1 MKVGKPGCS
10 HHSLAMLLGV
20 AGSLVV
26 QPLVAQ
32 PSASSPPASAQIAS
46 APSSAAPQV
55 QSLFRSDRDG
65 LGQPLVYPGG
75 APAELSGS
83 IVTLEPGA
91 STGWHRHAVPVAGY
105 LLSGQLTVDYADGER
120 RVFNAGDGI
129 VEAMQVPHNGH
140 NLGSETVR
148 IVAFFAAAPGVA
160 ATEAVAVPDAEG
172 DLPQ

>member
-1 MKVGKPGCS
+1 MNRRRLLDS
-10 HHSLAMLLGV
+10 HSHKRSLIALLLIA
-20 AGSLVV
+20 AG
-26 QPLVAQ
+26 PLVAVPLNAQ
-32 PSASSPPASAQIAS
+32 TATAPP
-46 APSSAAPQV
+46 PQV
-55 QSLFRSDRDG
+55 QSLFRTDRDG

-83 IVTLEPGA
+83 IVTLDPGA

-160 ATEAVAVPDAEG
+160 PTEAVAAPDAEG
-172 DLPQ
+172 DLP